1 MDMMLATAG
10 VLAIL
15 PAFLVLYFS
24 LRKYTYPAVEDPF
37 FSDPKMFGLMV
48 VGMIEGTVIFVAYTY
63 FAGVWSSLL
72 VALLIGI
79 LTEVVKLVTLNLK
92 RFHGQSDTVFYGFSL
107 GIGTAIAMAGGMTF
121 YLGSIASAGGG
132 IDAATW
138 FIIIVY
144 VVQQILLHPA
154 TGATIGEGV
163 ARLRIGEFLIQ
174 AVIVSAV
181 YQILMTPAW
190 AAEGVWIYLSALVA
204 LAGVL
209 FYFLRVV
216 LRYMPRVVQDVL
228 KMQGDKRRVPR

>member
-1 MDMMLATAG
+1 MDILLAVAG
-10 VLAIL
+10 ALAL
-15 PAFLVLYFS
+15 VPAFLVLYFT
-24 LRKYTYPAVEDPF
+24 LRKYTYPAVEEPF

-48 VGMIEGTVIFVAYTY
+48 VGMIEGSVIFMAYTY
-63 FAGVWSSLL
+63 LVGAWSSVLL
-72 VALLIGI
+72 ALLMGI

-121 YLGSIASAGGG
+121 YLGTIASESGG

-138 FIIIVY
+138 FIIMMFVM
-144 VVQQILLHPA
+144 QQVLLHPA

-181 YQILMTPAW
+181 YQILMAPAW
-190 AAEGVWIYLSALVA
+190 AAAGIWIYLAALAA

-209 FYFLRVV
+209 LYFLRIV
-216 LRYMPRVVQDVL
+216 RRDMPRVVQDVL